1 MANVYR
7 VIYTGEFCD
16 KAGDTILLEFSRPL
30 PEGGPIPTPI
40 ELILGGES
48 SNPFTVEYSSEGS
61 DENYKLNPIQASSAT
76 IVLKA
81 IGDFELSE
89 MYTEDEREWH
99 VKASGAENWQGW
111 VIPDG
116 CYEPYASKPYDV
128 SIKCTDAIG
137 TLKDVPFLKPDKTKY
152 RGYEQDRNLVF
163 DILAKTG
170 LSLDIGHAVN
180 TFEATMFTSL
190 SPLAQ
195 TYPNTAVFLDDN
207 NIPLSCYDVLKS
219 ILQRWSC
226 VLRQVDGM
234 WQIVNILE
242 KSRGVV
248 NMWVFNADN
257 TIGTA
262 RNIGNTVTV
271 GGLNR
276 IFSPAN
282 ANNGF
287 AKAFAASTAYYKYGY
302 PSNDLL
308 NPNFDD
314 AITPALPD
322 HWVSQD
328 GAVAHSEVVTDPVT
342 SAATNNHYL
351 VITSCPNDG
360 SFIVNDTPVVIR
372 SGEQVQVSF
381 VFRCDDLPG
390 GMSANDKLYLALQ
403 LRADDGWHFTDN
415 KGWVSYGAAYR
426 KMYRAKDVDATD
438 VSIDFSIPDRGKD
451 YALDIGLRL
460 LTDQDSSDQYTT
472 KFDEVKLAPQ
482 NETVL
487 SKPPVGVYNRQ
498 TQKASLTYRPDPIL
512 LLNSDDPNLLRN
524 SRLSIG
530 APSPVQTPTTW
541 RRMGEFSENATLMHI
556 VANSE
561 LRLHQRAYRVFEAD
575 FVKVQPFEPDRIDP
589 NTLVTIDLLSG
600 VYLFLSGSY
609 NYKSGIHTL
618 RLAEVL
624 TAEPDYY
631 EVLVEDY
638 GSEKDKEGTSVGS
651 PSGVTLPPVSGGGG
665 STDTQYIEPEIIP
678 FDWSVTPVTEID
690 MTIGGRSIF
699 GKYPKIEIWNTID
712 ADNEVLYPGQ
722 YQMKR
727 VLDAGMLEKIEFP
740 DLDMEFAASQTGYFK
755 LSK

>member
-30 PEGGPIPTPI
+30 PEADPIPDPI

-128 SIKCTDAIG
+128 SIKCTDALG
-137 TLKDVPFLKPDKTKY
+137 TLKDVPFRKEDTTKY
-152 RGYEQDRNLVF
+152 NGYLSDRNVVF

-180 TFEATMFTSL
+180 TFEATMGTSF
-190 SPLAQ
+190 SPLSQ
-195 TYPNTAVFLDDN
+195 TFANAAAYLDADGV
-207 NIPLSCYDVLKS
+207 PLSCYDVLKS

-226 VLRQVDGM
+226 ELRQVDGM

-248 NMWVFNADN
+248 NMWVYNADN
-257 TIGTA
+257 SLGTA
-262 RNIGNTVTV
+262 RDIGNTITV

-276 IFSPAN
+276 VFSPAN

-287 AKAFAASTAYYKYGY
+287 AKAIAASTAYYIYGY
-302 PSNDLL
+302 PSNELL
-308 NPNFDD
+308 NPNFDEV
-314 AITPALPD
+314 IPFILPD

-328 GAVAHSEVVTDPVT
+328 GAVAHTETVIDPVT
-342 SAATNNHYL
+342 SAPTSNNYL
-351 VITSCPNDG
+351 VITSCPNPG
-360 SFIVNDTPVVIR
+360 SFIVNDTPIAIR
-372 SGEQVQVSF
+372 SGEQVNVSF
-381 VFRCDDLPG
+381 TFRWDSSTSGLSP
-390 GMSANDKLYLALQ
+390 NDRLYMAMQ
-403 LRADDGWHFTDN
+403 LRSDDGWHFTDN
-415 KGWVSYGAAYR
+415 KGWVNYGAAYR
-426 KMYRAKDVDATD
+426 IVYKAIDIHAKDVS
-438 VSIDFSIPDRGKD
+438 VNFSIPSRDRD
-451 YALDIGLRL
+451 YTLDIGLRL
-460 LTDQDSSDQYTT
+460 LTDQDSSDQYDT

-482 NETVL
+482 SETVL
-487 SKPPVGVYNRQ
+487 TKPPVGVYNRQ
-498 TQKASLTYRPDPIL
+498 TQKAKLTYRPDPITL
-512 LLNSDDPNLLRN
+512 LHSDDTNVIRD

-530 APSPVQTPTTW
+530 AAFPVQPPTTW
-541 RRMGEFSENATLMHI
+541 RRMGEFSENATLLHI

-575 FVKVQPFEPDRIDP
+575 FVKSQPFETDRIDP
-589 NTLVTIDLLSG
+589 NTLVTIDLLTG
-600 VYLFLSGSY
+600 TYLFLSGSF

-624 TAEPDYY
+624 IDEPDYY
-631 EVLVEDY
+631 EELKEDY
-638 GSEKDKEGTSVGS
+638 GSEKDKEGLSVGN
-651 PSGVTLPPVSGGGG
+651 PSGVTLPPVSGGSG
-665 STDTQYIEPEIIP
+665 STDTQYVEPEIIP
-678 FDWSVTPVTEID
+678 FDWTVMPVTEID
-690 MTIGGRSIF
+690 MTINGRNIF
-699 GKYPKIEIWNTID
+699 GKYPKVEIWNTID
-712 ADNEVLYPGQ
+712 ADNESLYPGQ
-722 YQMKR
+722 YAMNR
-727 VLDAGMLEKIEFP
+727 VLDTDVLQKIEFP
-740 DLDMEFAASQTGYFK
+740 DLDMFGAVSQTGYFK